1 MFTLPVALAAQF
13 AEGIVAV
20 PYAECGG
27 VRLYYEESGSGFPVV
42 FIHEFAG
49 DLWSWEPQ
57 LRHFARRYRCI
68 AFNARGYPPSD
79 VPDDPAAYSQDDAVA
94 DIVAVLA
101 ECGVQRAHI
110 VGLSMGAFASLH
122 LGLGHPRLAASLVL
136 AGVGYGALLA
146 QQPQFRLEVEATAAR
161 FEAQGMADAAAA
173 YAATPHRA
181 AMRRKDPRGF
191 DEFTRRLSEHSTDG
205 SVRTMRGVQGG
216 RPAFDELALEA
227 CRVPALILAGDEDTP
242 SLEPSLYLRRAL
254 PNAALSVLPRTGHA
268 MNLEEPDA
276 FNALVDDFLATVDAG
291 RWETG
296 EVSGDPI
303 L

>member
-1 MFTLPVALAAQF
+1 M
-13 AEGIVAV
+13 IAV
-20 PYAECGG
+20 PYAESGATH
-27 VRLYYEESGSGFPVV
+27 LYYEESGSGFPVV

-57 LRHFARRYRCI
+57 LRHFSRRYRCI

-101 ECGVQRAHI
+101 ACGVERAHI

-122 LGLGHPRLAASLVL
+122 LGLRHPQLAASLVF
-136 AGVGYGALLA
+136 AGIGYGALLA
-146 QQPQFRLEVEATAAR
+146 QQEQFRVEVEETAAR
-161 FEAQGMADAAAA
+161 FEAQGVADSAAA

-191 DEFTRRLSEHSTDG
+191 EDFTRRLAEHSTDG

-216 RPAFDELALEA
+216 RPAFDELELDQ
-227 CRVPALILAGDEDTP
+227 CCVPALILAGDEDAP

-254 PNAALSVLPRTGHA
+254 PNAALSVFPRTGHA

-276 FNALVDDFLATVDAG
+276 FNALIDSFLATVDAG

-296 EVSGDPI
+296 EATDNTI

>member
-1 MFTLPVALAAQF
+1 
-13 AEGIVAV
+13 V

-110 VGLSMGAFASLH
+110 VGLSI
-122 LGLGHPRLAASLVL
+122 
-136 AGVGYGALLA
+136 
-146 QQPQFRLEVEATAAR
+146 
-161 FEAQGMADAAAA
+161 EAQGMADAAAA